1 MPLAEISNHSW
12 ASVLACF
19 PFVNM
24 VVKSNTRHSALVA
37 RLLEIGIL
45 VFGGYM
51 ALNNRAI
58 RQEEQIKA
66 LRRDI
71 LVVQEAMAIQLS
83 HITNEMSRDEAD
95 LKELNRIITE
105 HRVRHQ

>member
-1 MPLAEISNHSW
+1 MALLEVGNHSW
-12 ASVLACF
+12 ASALAFF
-19 PFVNM
+19 PFVGM
-24 VVKSNTRHSALVA
+24 VVKSNTKHSALIA

-51 ALNNRAI
+51 ALNNKAI

-83 HITNEMSRDEAD
+83 HITNGMDEDNAD
-95 LKELNRIITE
+95 RKELQRIITE
-105 HRVRHQ
+105 HRVSHP